1 MRFRFRGSYSCGEQ
15 FECKDPVSASQRS
28 RSQHVVPPF
37 EFKVAGRTRT
47 PCWTKSVSGLRA
59 KFHWGRIP
67 ERELCAHFR
76 VSRTPLRRGGVEGGA
91 KPPPAARP
99 SPRRGPAGAFL
110 GAIKIERWS
119 PKAQTNPRCPWPIC

>member
-76 VSRTPLRRGGVEGGA
+76 VSRTPLRRGGVEVGA
-91 KPPPAARP
+91 TPRRARSPAHD
-99 SPRRGPAGAFL
+99 RGPARAFF
-110 GAIKIERWS
+110 S
-119 PKAQTNPRCPWPIC
+119 PNKTHGGV